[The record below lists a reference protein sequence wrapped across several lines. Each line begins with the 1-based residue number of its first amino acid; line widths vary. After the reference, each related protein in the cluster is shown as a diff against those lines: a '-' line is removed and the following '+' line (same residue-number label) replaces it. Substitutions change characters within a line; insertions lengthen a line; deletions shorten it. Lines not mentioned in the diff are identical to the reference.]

1 MGQTLSCPPG
11 FEKGAL
17 FTCHAACPAKFKYAQ
32 ESGGGTGPPV
42 SKCVHAVYNQFFFN
56 LTTLPQLEKTDVI
69 PSSYP
74 TETERVKTEV
84 MWVEKEVENL
94 GVLGEVSR
102 QRNKYV
108 DEYTRIQSNY
118 SDFKDTKATVEK
130 IKEINNSLKPMR
142 APTAPSSDI
151 EKERKAILSIQGHD
165 LFFIQFSLFLLVLV
179 FLSYLTLPTDTAHVL
194 AFLLLSVGVSIGFFL
209 TR

>member
-17 FTCHAACPAKFKYAQ
+17 FTCHASCPARFKYAQ
-32 ESGGGTGPPV
+32 ETGGGTGPPV

-56 LTTLPQLEKTDVI
+56 LTTLPQLETTDEV
-69 PSSYP
+69 PSTYT
-74 TETERVKTEV
+74 TEKERIQTEV
-84 MWVEKEVENL
+84 MRVDKSITELEALHDVGK
-94 GVLGEVSR
+94 
-102 QRNKYV
+102 QRTKYV
-108 DEYTRIQSNY
+108 DEYSRIESNY
-118 SDFKDTKATVEK
+118 SEFKDANAAVDKL
-130 IKEINNSLKPMR
+130 KEINDSLKPMR
-142 APTAPSSDI
+142 APTAPSSDL
-151 EKERKAILSIQGHD
+151 EKERKAILSIATRD
-165 LFFIQFSLFLLVLV
+165 LFFVQFSLFLLVLV